1 MKSGEGVT
9 KYFSRVMTM
18 ANKMWV
24 YGEEIEDVKIMDKIL
39 RTLTEKFNYIVCCIE
54 ESKDIDNLYV
64 DELQSYLIM

>member
-1 MKSGEGVT
+1 
-9 KYFSRVMTM
+9 M
-18 ANKMWV
+18 ANKMQV

-64 DELQSYLIM
+64 NELQSFLIV